1 MNREEEKPE
10 KEGKKENDYYTSQPS
25 FGNKKTSRFWHQI
38 SRDVRIFV
46 VIAACIVFYFALL
59 RMTNISEVFG
69 KIYQVLKPI
78 IYGLVIA
85 YLLNPIVKLVDTYF
99 EPWIKRK
106 FPRIKNAGGI
116 SRGAGILLAIVV
128 MFALIVA
135 LCNMMIPELY
145 RSIRDMILTVPS
157 QLNRFIGKMTEVMST
172 DQSTIGQMAEA
183 VLKEASDALQTWMR
197 TDLLNQVNVL
207 MSNLTVG
214 VINIVKELCYVLI
227 GVIVSVYVLFSK
239 EKFASQCKK
248 LVYAIMRPSRA
259 NMVLHLTIKS
269 NEIFGGFIIGK
280 IIDSAIIGV
289 LCFVGLSI
297 LDMPYTMLVSVIVG
311 VTNVIPFFG
320 PYIGA
325 IPSAVLILLSDP
337 KMGIY
342 FIVFVF
348 LLQQLDGN
356 IIGPKILGDST
367 GLSAFWVVFSIL
379 FGGGMFG
386 FVGMILG
393 VPTFAVI
400 YYIVKM
406 LVNHQLENHT
416 LPTDT
421 GAYDQFGYVNNE
433 GEYARADEA
442 TEKKEEKGE

>member
-1 MNREEEKPE
+1 MQYDDTGTLPQYKRYDPYCAEPAESFYRE
-10 KEGKKENDYYTSQPS
+10 D
-25 FGNKKTSRFWHQI
+25 
-38 SRDVRIFV
+38 D
-46 VIAACIVFYFALL
+46 
-59 RMTNISEVFG
+59 
-69 KIYQVLKPI
+69 
-78 IYGLVIA
+78 
-85 YLLNPIVKLVDTYF
+85 
-99 EPWIKRK
+99 
-106 FPRIKNAGGI
+106 
-116 SRGAGILLAIVV
+116 RGD
-128 MFALIVA
+128 
-135 LCNMMIPELY
+135 EY
-145 RSIRDMILTVPS
+145 RSIDYW
-157 QLNRFIGKMTEVMST
+157 T
-172 DQSTIGQMAEA
+172 DGRGSPQR
-183 VLKEASDALQTWMR
+183 ASDALQTWMR

-214 VINIVKELCYVLI
+214 VINVVKELCYVLI

-325 IPSAVLILLSDP
+325 IPSAVLYFVVRSEDGNLILLFLYFFCSSW
-337 KMGIY
+337 MGISSDQR
-342 FIVFVF
+342 F
-348 LLQQLDGN
+348 
-356 IIGPKILGDST
+356 LGDST

-386 FVGMILG
+386 FVGMIFG
-393 VPTFAVI
+393 SS
-400 YYIVKM
+400 YICSHLLYCK
-406 LVNHQLENHT
+406 NAGE
-416 LPTDT
+416 PSA
-421 GAYDQFGYVNNE
+421 GKSYAAYRYRCV
-433 GEYARADEA
+433 RPVRLC
-442 TEKKEEKGE
+442 K

>member
-1 MNREEEKPE
+1 MNREGEKPE

-25 FGNKKTSRFWHQI
+25 FGSKKTSRFWHQI

-69 KIYQVLKPI
+69 EIYQVLKPI

-85 YLLNPIVKLVDTYF
+85 YLLNPIVKLVDTHF
-99 EPWIKRK
+99 EPWIKKK

-157 QLNRFIGKMTEVMST
+157 QLNRFIGKM
-172 DQSTIGQMAEA
+172 
-183 VLKEASDALQTWMR
+183 R

-214 VINIVKELCYVLI
+214 VINVVKELCYVLI

-280 IIDSAIIGV
+280 IIDSLIIGV
-289 LCFVGLSI
+289 LCFLGLTL
-297 LDMPYTMLVSVIVG
+297 LDMPYILLVSVIVG

-325 IPSAVLILLSDP
+325 IPSAILIFLVDP
-337 KMGIY
+337 MKGIY
-342 FIVFVF
+342 FIIYIII
-348 LLQQLDGN
+348 LQQVDGN
-356 IIGPKILGDST
+356 VIGPKILGNTT

-433 GEYARADEA
+433 GEYARVDEA

>member
-1 MNREEEKPE
+1 
-10 KEGKKENDYYTSQPS
+10 
-25 FGNKKTSRFWHQI
+25 
-38 SRDVRIFV
+38 
-46 VIAACIVFYFALL
+46 
-59 RMTNISEVFG
+59 
-69 KIYQVLKPI
+69 
-78 IYGLVIA
+78 
-85 YLLNPIVKLVDTYF
+85 
-99 EPWIKRK
+99 
-106 FPRIKNAGGI
+106 
-116 SRGAGILLAIVV
+116 
-128 MFALIVA
+128 
-135 LCNMMIPELY
+135 
-145 RSIRDMILTVPS
+145 
-157 QLNRFIGKMTEVMST
+157 MST

-214 VINIVKELCYVLI
+214 VINVVKELCYVLI

-248 LVYAIMRPSRA
+248 LIYAIMRPSRA

-297 LDMPYTMLVSVIVG
+297 LDYAVYDACERDRRSNQCDSVFRTIYRSNSKRRPDFVVRSEDG
-311 VTNVIPFFG
+311 E
-320 PYIGA
+320 
-325 IPSAVLILLSDP
+325 SILLFLYFFCSSW
-337 KMGIY
+337 MGISSDQR
-342 FIVFVF
+342 FW
-348 LLQQLDGN
+348 
-356 IIGPKILGDST
+356 GDST

-433 GEYARADEA
+433 GEYARVDEA
-442 TEKKEEKGE
+442 TEKKEEKRGNKLCQYVYRTTFR